1 MANANHQG
9 KPHCGSWLCGRLGQ
23 LVAAC
28 VAVLCAFTASAAEVR
43 EYREYIETDGD
54 GAQNGKAVF
63 VTLDYIPTWQ
73 TVVEAKFEDLAATA
87 STSLFCSRTGNGS
100 GTDNFSCIC
109 RPSAYRW
116 DYGNKG
122 SETPAPTG
130 VHTVTCRPD
139 GLYINGVRK
148 LTTTAKSVSDEPKPT
163 HKMVLFGAYNG
174 VANNP
179 EPVCPPSN
187 TYPSG
192 AHMKVYSVK
201 IWDDNGDTLKL
212 DLRPC
217 VDTEGEAAFYDAV
230 NKRLYY
236 GTPFNGSK
244 GLAAGGGEVVY
255 DGPDVLSISGEPEN
269 LGSVVPA
276 YGNTNKHA
284 VGETIACSAT
294 SVTNAEETVAAE
306 CIGYKVYT
314 GDVVYDEGAANSFT
328 YTHPDCETGA
338 KLVWQWSVKRKV
350 AVAANGAGT
359 AAVSGDGWFV
369 EGDLVTVT
377 ATPQRG
383 AAFHHW
389 EGDVPAEQVY
399 EATLV
404 FPMGAEPRSLTAVFS
419 SVVYVSK
426 DGNDSWDG
434 SSWDTAFA
442 SVERALEEGDAPYI
456 TVGEGLYEINTAI
469 NVTNAAVIVGSGNR
483 GAVFKLES
491 VPGDGDAK
499 RGVFYVKNVGAVLRN
514 LAMTTGGSARGRGL
528 YLNGGLVENCSI
540 TNCATVN
547 GNMNGG
553 GVYLASGTVR
563 DSLIANNVATSSG
576 GYGKEGG
583 GVHMT
588 GGLLDRCIV
597 RGNSAAYN
605 KGKEGSGYGGGIRQ
619 SGGTVRNC
627 LVVDN
632 YARSSGAGVRITGG
646 TLENCTIVRNGLNS
660 LAVPGLRVEN
670 KPTIRNTI
678 VRGNIT
684 SSGTED
690 NVSLGTT
697 PTQATLEAILTQG
710 LDHSAVITSDPA
722 FVDPDADDWHILYG
736 ACVDAG
742 VNQDWMATATDL
754 DGLARINGQRVDIG
768 CYEYV
773 PNGLACGFDVTSD
786 GALDKSDVT
795 LTGTV
800 IGADPANV
808 TFTWTV
814 TDGFGYETVRS
825 GKGLS
830 VLVLPT
836 PVGSYSVSL
845 VVSDGVHT
853 ADATRDNAFAVY
865 AKDIYVSPNGSADY
879 PYVDFTTAATD
890 LHDALAV
897 ATDGSTVHLA
907 DGVYTL
913 QDRLIVNV
921 GVRIEHLG
929 SREDCVVTGG
939 RSGTCLVLVDHR
951 DAVLTG
957 LDVCGSYPAKYVP
970 GSGMAAPTIYISNGV
985 RIGASGGTVTNCI
998 VESCYVPFDGGDNA
1012 SGGGINMSAGLVV
1025 DSLIR
1030 NNAILSSGGG
1040 GSTGG
1045 GIRIAG
1051 GLVDRCVIT
1060 NNYATGGSG
1069 CAGGG
1074 VRVEG
1079 SGMVRNSLVAYCKS
1093 TTGGGISRNGGTARN
1108 CTVVCNTAS
1117 TSVGGVKVDANIIDC
1132 LAFNNTANGVG
1143 EDLDDP
1149 GFKDAAHGDFRLATG
1164 SAAIDASVTTGIGEL
1179 DLDGNARYQGLDEP
1193 RADKGCY
1200 EYDPTV
1206 FDLGIGYERLST
1218 FYPGDVRFSASAG
1231 GVQLDEEKCW
1241 WTFDGREP
1249 TAEDHDAT
1257 GQMVARTM
1265 APGEY
1270 TVRFKTVYRETVHE
1284 VVKEDWFV
1292 LYGQTV
1298 YVNPSNANPVVPY
1311 ASWETA
1317 ASDINE
1323 ALKCLM
1329 ADATMVVSDGVYRVT
1344 SEQNLN
1350 RPLTIRS
1357 LNGPAV
1363 TSFAG
1368 SRPFHFNHED
1378 ALVAGFTFDRISVW
1392 QQGVAYMSSGC
1403 VSNCVFNACECQ
1415 NSGGAGIYIE
1425 GSGRAKAVDC
1435 IVRDG
1440 STKYSKEQ
1448 LGAGIHA
1455 VNSNALIDRCVVTG
1469 MFWQG
1474 ANTNNAA
1481 VALEN
1486 GAKMRNSIV
1495 AYNRGGATGGVLLKN
1510 ASAMENC
1517 TVVGNLAYRAGG
1529 IGGVSVDGDQAR
1541 VVNTIIWSNMNVKA
1555 NATSEKLGADAVYD
1569 TCCTEDPKFRR
1580 GKVQWRLHTQSPCMN
1595 AGKPLDWMDVALD
1608 VYGNPRVLYGKPDIG
1623 AVESPYDPGLMLM
1636 VK

>member
-1 MANANHQG
+1 MTNANHQE
-9 KPHCGSWLCGRLGQ
+9 KPNRGSWLCGRLGQ
-23 LVAAC
+23 FTAMCAT
-28 VAVLCAFTASAAEVR
+28 VLCAFSVSAASVDK
-43 EYREYIETDGD
+43 YYEYIETDGA
-54 GAQNGKAVF
+54 GNTKAVF

-73 TVVEAKFEDLAATA
+73 TVVEAKFEDLDATTT
-87 STSLFCSRTGNGS
+87 TSLFCSRTGNGS

-109 RPSAYRW
+109 TSSKYRW
-116 DYGNKG
+116 DYGKKG
-122 SETPAPTG
+122 SETSAPTG
-130 VHTVTCRPD
+130 VHTITCRSD
-139 GLYINGVRK
+139 GLYIDGVRK
-148 LTTTAKSVSDEPKPT
+148 LTTTPKSVSDEPKPT

-174 VANNP
+174 GAGNP
-179 EPVCPPSN
+179 EPVYPPSN

-201 IWDDNGDTLKL
+201 IWDDNGETLKL

-217 VDTEGEAAFYDAV
+217 VDTDGKAAFYDAV
-230 NKRLYY
+230 NKCLYY
-236 GTPFNGSK
+236 GMAFNGSV
-244 GLAAGGGEVVY
+244 GLTVGGSEVIY
-255 DGPDVLSISGEPEN
+255 DGPDVLTISGEPEN
-269 LGSVVPA
+269 VGLVAPA
-276 YGNTNKHA
+276 YGKTNKHA
-284 VGETIACSAT
+284 VGETVACSAPSAVT
-294 SVTNAEETVAAE
+294 SGEGNVVYD
-306 CIGYKVYT
+306 CMGYKVYT
-314 GDVVYDEGAANSFT
+314 NGVVYVEGEENSFT
-328 YTHPDCETGA
+328 YEHPDCENGA

-350 AVAANGAGT
+350 AVSSRGAGT
-359 AAVSGDGWFV
+359 AVVSGDGWFV
-369 EGDLVTVT
+369 EGDPVTVT
-377 ATPQRG
+377 ATPQDG

-399 EATLV
+399 AATLA

-442 SVERALEEGDAPYI
+442 SVERALQEGDAPYI

-563 DSLIANNVATSSG
+563 DSLIADNVATSSG
-576 GYGKEGG
+576 GYGREGG

-627 LVVDN
+627 LVVGN
-632 YARSSGAGVRITGG
+632 YSRSSGAGVRITGG

-722 FVDPDADDWHILYG
+722 FVDSDADDWHILYG

-814 TDGFGYETVRS
+814 TDGFGHETVRS

-836 PVGSYSVSL
+836 QVGSYSVSL
-845 VVSDGVHT
+845 VVSDGEHT
-853 ADATRDNAFAVY
+853 ADVARENAFTVY
-865 AKDIYVSPNGSADY
+865 AKDIYVAPKGSAVY
-879 PYVDFTTAATD
+879 PYVDFATAATN
-890 LHDALAV
+890 LHEALSV
-897 ATDGSTVHLA
+897 ATDGSTMHIA

-913 QDRLIVNV
+913 KDRLVVNA

-929 SREDCVVTGG
+929 NREDCVVTGG
-939 RSGTCLVLVDHR
+939 RSGTCLILVDHR

-985 RIGASGGTVTNCI
+985 RIGASGGTVTNCV
-998 VESCYVPFDGGDNA
+998 VESCYVPNGGGDSG

-1045 GIRIAG
+1045 GIFVG
-1051 GLVDRCVIT
+1051 GNGLVDRCVVT
-1060 NNYATGGSG
+1060 NNHATGGSA

-1149 GFKDAAHGDFRLATG
+1149 GFKDAAHGDFHLATG
-1164 SAAIDASVTTGIGEL
+1164 SAAIDASVTEGIGEL
-1179 DLDGNARYQGLDEP
+1179 DLDGNARYQGLDEL

-1200 EYDPTV
+1200 EFDPTV
-1206 FDLGIGYERLST
+1206 FELGIGYKRLST
-1218 FYPGDVRFSASAG
+1218 FYPGDVRFSVGAG

-1257 GQMVARTM
+1257 GQTVARTM

-1270 TVRFKTVYRETVHE
+1270 TVRFKTVYDEKAYE
-1284 VVKEDWFV
+1284 VKKEKWFV
-1292 LYGQTV
+1292 LYGETV
-1298 YVNPSNANPVVPY
+1298 YVNPNCTRPAVPY

-1317 ASDINE
+1317 ATNIND
-1323 ALKCLM
+1323 ALKCLV
-1329 ADATMVVSDGVYRVT
+1329 AGSTMVVSDGVYRVT

-1350 RPLTIRS
+1350 RQVTIRS
-1357 LNGPAV
+1357 LNGPTV
-1363 TSFAG
+1363 TKFTG
-1368 SRPFHFNHED
+1368 SRPFHLNSSL
-1378 ALVAGFTFDRISVW
+1378 ATVAGFAFEKLDMWDGGAMRISN
-1392 QQGVAYMSSGC
+1392 GT
-1403 VSNCVFNACECQ
+1403 VSNCVFASCVIQ
-1415 NSGGAGIYIE
+1415 NNGGAAVYMTE
-1425 GSGRAKAVDC
+1425 GTVVDC
-1435 IVRDG
+1435 VVTNC
-1440 STKYSKEQ
+1440 STRYSKGQ
-1448 LGAGIHA
+1448 LGAAIHA
-1455 VNSNALIDRCVVTG
+1455 KGANAFIDRCIVTG
-1469 MFWQG
+1469 SYWQG
-1474 ANTNNAA
+1474 SYTNNAA
-1481 VALEN
+1481 VALEG
-1486 GAKMRNSIV
+1486 GAKMRNSVV
-1495 AYNRGGATGGVLLKN
+1495 ADNRGGATGGVLLTG

-1517 TVVGNLAYRAGG
+1517 TVTGNTAYFADGV
-1529 IGGVSVDGDQAR
+1529 GGVSAADTAS
-1541 VVNTIIWSNMNVKA
+1541 VVNTIIWSNMNAKIGEA
-1555 NATSEKLGADAVYD
+1555 SEKSGADTVYD
-1569 TCCTEDPKFRR
+1569 TCCTEDPVFRG
-1580 GKVQWRLHTQSPCMN
+1580 GKVQWRLKAKSPCMN
-1595 AGKPLDWMDVALD
+1595 AGKPLDWMDGAKD

-1623 AVESPYDPGLMLM
+1623 AVESPYEPGLMLM
-1636 VK
+1636 VR